1 MSKKQDLFNVFNF
14 IAEYL
19 REEEII
25 NGNKQLLVESKPL
38 NRRGS
43 IDDVLS
49 KLQNP
54 IENLTSG
61 AGAKHIKDL
70 MDRIDN
76 KDIQAAATSQ
86 ILNAQRKTFE
96 NEVKKIKDEY
106 ADKLIAEK
114 NTDEIIVSSG
124 ETETQKIGRKL
135 LDE

>member
-25 NGNKQLLVESKPL
+25 NDSKQLLVESKPL
-38 NRRGS
+38 NSRGY
-43 IDDVLS
+43 IDVLS

-70 MDRIDN
+70 MDRLDSI
-76 KDIQAAATSQ
+76 DIQTATTSQ
-86 ILNAQRKTFE
+86 LLNAQRKTFE
-96 NEVKKIKDEY
+96 TEVKKLKDEY
-106 ADKLIAEK
+106 ADKLTAEK
-114 NTDEIIVSSG
+114 NTDETSVPIIKD
-124 ETETQKIGRKL
+124 ETEKTDKK
-135 LDE
+135 

>member
-25 NGNKQLLVESKPL
+25 NDSKQLLVESKPL
-38 NRRGS
+38 NSRGY
-43 IDDVLS
+43 IDVLS

-70 MDRIDN
+70 MDRLDSI
-76 KDIQAAATSQ
+76 DIQTATTSQ
-86 ILNAQRKTFE
+86 LLNAQRKTFE
-96 NEVKKIKDEY
+96 TEVKKLKDEY
-106 ADKLIAEK
+106 ADKLTAEK
-114 NTDEIIVSSG
+114 NTEETSVPIIKD
-124 ETETQKIGRKL
+124 ETEKTDKK
-135 LDE
+135 

>member
-25 NGNKQLLVESKPL
+25 NDSKQLLVESKPL
-38 NRRGS
+38 NSRS
-43 IDDVLS
+43 YIDVLS

-70 MDRIDN
+70 MDRLDSI
-76 KDIQAAATSQ
+76 DIQTATTSQ
-86 ILNAQRKTFE
+86 LLNAQRKTFE
-96 NEVKKIKDEY
+96 TEVKKLKDEY
-106 ADKLIAEK
+106 ADKLTAEK
-114 NTDEIIVSSG
+114 NTEETSVPIIKD
-124 ETETQKIGRKL
+124 ETEKTDKK
-135 LDE
+135 

>member
-25 NGNKQLLVESKPL
+25 NDSKRLLVESKPL
-38 NRRGS
+38 DRSVN
-43 IDDVLS
+43 IDSVLS

-70 MDRIDN
+70 MDRLDSI
-76 KDIQAAATSQ
+76 DIQTATTSQ
-86 ILNAQRKTFE
+86 LLNAQRKTFE

-114 NTDEIIVSSG
+114 NTEETSVPIIKD
-124 ETETQKIGRKL
+124 ETEKTDKK
-135 LDE
+135 